1 MRIALFQ
8 FAPVWE
14 NKDENKKKIRTLLDD
29 LQGNSDLFIFPEMS
43 LTGFTM
49 NSAHASESI
58 DGNSSMFFSTLARE
72 LSAHIMA
79 GIVEENE
86 GRFYNTLLH
95 FNRHGNLAARYRK
108 IHPFSYAQENLYYQ
122 GGSESVVTEAE
133 GVKIGLS
140 VCYDLR
146 FPELFR
152 QYAKQRADLIVNIAN
167 WPDKRID
174 HWRALAKARAI
185 ENIAWFAG
193 VNRVGSD
200 PYASYNGCSTLIS
213 PTGSVVTELI
223 TKEKIVMAELDKEIS
238 DQTRSRF
245 RFLDDIKMI

>member
-29 LQGNSDLFIFPEMS
+29 LQGDSDLFIFPEMS

-49 NSAHASESI
+49 NSAHVSENI
-58 DGNSSMFFSTLARE
+58 DGDSSMFFSELAKE
-72 LSAHIMA
+72 LKAHIMA
-79 GIVEENE
+79 GIVEENL

-95 FNRHGNLAARYRK
+95 FDRHGFLAARYRK
-108 IHPFSYAQENLYYQ
+108 IHPFSYAKENLFYQ
-122 GGSESVVTEAE
+122 GGTETVLTEVE
-133 GVKIGLS
+133 GIKIGLS

-167 WPDKRID
+167 WPEKRID

-193 VNRVGSD
+193 VNRIGTD
-200 PYASYNGCSTLIS
+200 PYASYNGCSTVIS
-213 PTGSVVTELI
+213 PTGSVVAEL
-223 TKEKIVMAELDKEIS
+223 KGEEKILIAELDKEIS

-245 RFLDDIKMI
+245 HFLDDIKMI